1 MPRAQFHTRTE
12 TKSKKATVAMSPFF
26 HAWKIAINVVVNVQH
41 VFLFYF
47 CTNDS
52 TCFIIHPPPHRKLIV
67 CECVVI
73 NLKSKTTAMYCAML
87 CCCRASKKEGFQVE
101 ER

>member
-41 VFLFYF
+41 VYIRAN
-47 CTNDS
+47 NDAD
-52 TCFIIHPPPHRKLIV
+52 KLGLDV
-67 CECVVI
+67 
-73 NLKSKTTAMYCAML
+73 
-87 CCCRASKKEGFQVE
+87 
-101 ER
+101 